1 MGAWGLGVF
10 DNDEAGDFLSE
21 VEEGDASRK
30 ITVAMI
36 KVLTTSG
43 YLEAPEA
50 MRGLAAAALVAAR
63 RDPSVFSSDNEEAGV
78 SASLPSLPFYA
89 GYLAKLTI
97 GRVISRSELADLW
110 DEAGELED
118 WRDDARRYLK
128 AL

>member
-10 DNDEAGDFLSE
+10 ENDEAGDFLSE
-21 VEEGDASRK
+21 VEEGDESRK
-30 ITVAMI
+30 IIGAMV
-36 KVLTTSG
+36 KVLTTRG

-50 MRGLAAAALVAAR
+50 VRGLAAATLVAAR
-63 RDPSVFSSDNEEAGV
+63 RDPSVFAADNEEAGV

-97 GRVISRSELADLW
+97 DRVISRSELAELW